1 MIRQLYSIHTIVL
14 SLLPDIVKLSKGD
27 IDMPFKLGPME
38 LVLILVIVL
47 VIFGVGRLPQIGSAL
62 GKTMKAFKSGQVEE
76 DEEEEEEEAAPVKTR
91 KKPAKKTTRA

>member
-1 MIRQLYSIHTIVL
+1 
-14 SLLPDIVKLSKGD
+14 
-27 IDMPFKLGPME
+27 MPFKLGPME